1 MMVNIIVLRRNQV
14 VKKTTLLEKIQWN
27 SIKKQEVIK
36 ELKKENDQSWEE
48 NEIVYMD
55 SKIYMPNNQKLQE
68 KILQKNHNLT
78 DIGYLG

>member
-1 MMVNIIVLRRNQV
+1 MMVNIIVLWRNQV

-55 SKIYMPNNQKLQE
+55 SKIYMPNNQKL
-68 KILQKNHNLT
+68 
-78 DIGYLG
+78 

>member
-36 ELKKENDQSWEE
+36 ELKKENDQSWGE

-55 SKIYMPNNQKLQE
+55 CKIYMPNNQKLQE

>member
-36 ELKKENDQSWEE
+36 ELKKENDQSWGE

-55 SKIYMPNNQKLQE
+55 SKIYMPNNQKL
-68 KILQKNHNLT
+68 
-78 DIGYLG
+78 

>member
-1 MMVNIIVLRRNQV
+1 MMVNITVLQRNQV

-36 ELKKENDQSWEE
+36 ELKKENDQSWGE

>member
-1 MMVNIIVLRRNQV
+1 MMVNITVLQRNQV

-55 SKIYMPNNQKLQE
+55 SKIYMPNNQKL
-68 KILQKNHNLT
+68 
-78 DIGYLG
+78 

>member
-1 MMVNIIVLRRNQV
+1 MMVNIIVLWRNQV

-36 ELKKENDQSWEE
+36 ELKKENDQSWGE